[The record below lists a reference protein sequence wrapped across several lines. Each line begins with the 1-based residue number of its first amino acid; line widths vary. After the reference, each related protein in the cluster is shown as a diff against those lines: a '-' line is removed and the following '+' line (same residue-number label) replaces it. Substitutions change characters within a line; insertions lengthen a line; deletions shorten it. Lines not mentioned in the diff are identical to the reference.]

1 MKRFEQ
7 YSYYCVIYV
16 ATKVILP
23 EPKTSVAKSDD
34 ENNPSQDNED
44 PTENPDPE
52 SPLPPKKTKKGRL
65 SFR

>member
-1 MKRFEQ
+1 MGPRKRKNAAANSEERETRFSSRLRGKKE
-7 YSYYCVIYV
+7 
-16 ATKVILP
+16 
-23 EPKTSVAKSDD
+23 
-34 ENNPSQDNED
+34 ED